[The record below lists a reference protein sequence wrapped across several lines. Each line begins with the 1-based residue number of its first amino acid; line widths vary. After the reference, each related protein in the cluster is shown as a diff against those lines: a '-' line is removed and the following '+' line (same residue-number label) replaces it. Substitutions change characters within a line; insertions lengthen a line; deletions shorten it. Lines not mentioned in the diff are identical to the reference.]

1 MILRCLKLKSDTKL
15 KPRLIVVFCNSL
27 KHFQLIHF
35 LPKVLLSREYKVKHT
50 EASLDV
56 FKVQRSLP
64 SLIILCE
71 PDNVWPQQTSS
82 SDQCSFICW
91 GTGEGGGQ
99 LVCVTIVV
107 LIIAQLTA
115 HLFLEVFE
123 ALWSLWV
130 SYI

>member
-27 KHFQLIHF
+27 KHFQLIYF
-35 LPKVLLSREYKVKHT
+35 LPRVLLSREYKVKHT
-50 EASLDV
+50 EASLAV

-82 SDQCSFICW
+82 SDQCCFICS
-91 GTGEGGGQ
+91 GTRGGG
-99 LVCVTIVV
+99 TISMCHYSRFNHS
-107 LIIAQLTA
+107 TTFCY
-115 HLFLEVFE
+115 LFLKVFE

-130 SYI
+130 PYI